1 MLLIVFL
8 SALLFRV
15 PYYVRLFLL
24 VISVVVYATL
34 CGRDSSVMRA
44 TLMGVLTIGALL
56 AGRMSNSWR
65 LLGIVLVVMLI
76 RNPYYLLYDLGF
88 VFSFSAVV
96 GIMIFQSRLPKYQG
110 LKGHLMDYLTP
121 TLGATLGVLPMLL
134 FFTGSFNLLSLIVN
148 MIMPPLIPM
157 IMIGGS
163 LTLMIL
169 SICSRGRITIPIIRC
184 IDFFYQLASWTTQYG
199 IYLQL
204 DNPLVKIL
212 IVVIGWTL
220 LLLLKTSPQDA
231 SASKKPS
238 SDTSPSL
245 STLF

>member
-1 MLLIVFL
+1 
-8 SALLFRV
+8 
-15 PYYVRLFLL
+15 
-24 VISVVVYATL
+24 
-34 CGRDSSVMRA
+34 
-44 TLMGVLTIGALL
+44 
-56 AGRMSNSWR
+56 
-65 LLGIVLVVMLI
+65 
-76 RNPYYLLYDLGF
+76 
-88 VFSFSAVV
+88 
-96 GIMIFQSRLPKYQG
+96 MIFQSRLPKYQG
-110 LKGHLMDYLTP
+110 LKGYFMDYLTP

-134 FFTGSFNLLSLIVN
+134 FFTGSFNLLSLVVN
-148 MIMPPLIPM
+148 MIVPPLIPV
-157 IMIGGS
+157 IMIGGT

-169 SICSRGRITIPIIRC
+169 SICSRGRITIPIIRS

-220 LLLLKTSPQDA
+220 LLLLKTSSSDTTSHQ
-231 SASKKPS
+231 KPS